1 MKALWNA
8 IQAAFGWVFP
18 IFSKAG
24 KFAVS
29 SQVRWAIHAVLVVLV
44 LVALGYLN
52 RTYLESFLPT
62 AHPLVRRAW
71 LPLLFLLLYALIWL
85 IWWLFQVL
93 APEEESAQFPD
104 IDADWAEVQ
113 EALAQADVALT
124 QAPLFLVLGETEGGE
139 EVFFRAAASATPP
152 VFTLLK
158 FGPRRS
164 NAAVRVYVSREAVFV
179 TCPGASLL
187 GKHAKT
193 LNALPASMADEPI
206 APAGLGGGGGS
217 GDDDDQGVMF
227 GTIGGAVLAN
237 LLGGEDPAIATV
249 FKAAGHRVGEGG
261 GAVTKMRASILQN
274 VQESERLTARLKY
287 LAKLIARDRTPRCP
301 INGILLLVPTAGSNT
316 DADANNT
323 GLVIQRDLTTLSE
336 AFRIRCPL
344 LTVVCDLERLSGFR
358 EFVKRFPAAHRN
370 NRLGQ
375 RHPWIPDISPQQLP
389 EAIKDEMDWICQGL
403 MVYWTYKLFGAD
415 AKPDDPRLDP
425 IKANADLFNFLCQ
438 MRERQNRLT
447 RIVTN
452 FVRPLGDGPLGDIMY
467 GGCYLA
473 GTGASAADQ
482 GFLPGVV
489 HKLIESQDFVAWNQT
504 KLDEDAQYRA
514 WTTYGYAG
522 IAALVVGVAALS
534 WVLTRK

>member
-1 MKALWNA
+1 MKSLWNA

-18 IFSKAG
+18 IFAKAR

-29 SQVRWAIHAVLVVLV
+29 AQVRWAIHAVLVVVILV
-44 LVALGYLN
+44 LLGFLN

-85 IWWLFQVL
+85 IWWLFQIL
-93 APEEESAQFPD
+93 APEQEEAQFPD
-104 IDADWAEVQ
+104 IDADWAEGL
-113 EALAQADVALT
+113 EALAQADVHLT
-124 QAPLFLVLGETEGGE
+124 QVPLFLVLGETEGGE

-158 FGPRRS
+158 FAPRRS
-164 NAAVRVYVSREAVFV
+164 NAAVRIYVSREAVFV

-187 GKHAKT
+187 GKHAKG
-193 LNALPASMADEPI
+193 LNALPASLVDEP
-206 APAGLGGGGGS
+206 AAAAGAVGGGE
-217 GDDDDQGVMF
+217 DDDEGQLY
-227 GTIGGAVLAN
+227 GTIGGAALAN
-237 LLGGEDPAIATV
+237 LLGGAEDPAIATV
-249 FKAAGHRVGEGG
+249 FKAAGQRLGDGG
-261 GAVTKMRASILQN
+261 GAVTKARMSILQN
-274 VQESERLTARLKY
+274 VQESERLTARLKH
-287 LAKLIARDRTPRCP
+287 LARLIARDRTPRCP
-301 INGILLLVPTAGSNT
+301 VNGILLLIPTAGSNS

-336 AFRIRCPL
+336 AFQIRCPM
-344 LTVVCDLERLSGFR
+344 LTAVCDLERLPGFR

-375 RHPWIPDISPQQLP
+375 RHPWIPDLSPQQLP
-389 EAIKDEMDWICQGL
+389 DAIKEEMDWICQGL
-403 MVYWTYKLFGAD
+403 MVYWTYKLLGAESV
-415 AKPDDPRLDP
+415 KPEDPRADP
-425 IKANADLFNFLCQ
+425 IKGNADLFNFLCQ
-438 MRERQNRLT
+438 MRERQGRLT
-447 RIVTN
+447 RILTS
-452 FVRPLGDGPLGDIMY
+452 FVRPLGDGPVGDIMY

-489 HKLIESQDFVAWNQT
+489 HKLIESQDFVAWNQV
-504 KLDEDAQYRA
+504 KLDEDARFRS
-514 WTTYGYAG
+514 WTSYGYAG
-522 IAALVVGVAALS
+522 IAALVLGVLTLG